1 MATRVASAA
10 ASGSVHNTS
19 YQLAYG
25 AAIQVGDLLVAP
37 FRSGSGSDS
46 CTGLTDSVNSGGWS
60 RAAYKEGDGI
70 NVSGYIYYKIANAAG
85 TPTVTFAFSDAP
97 TCRASIHAYR
107 GTFDPAP
114 LGQTA
119 FTKGTSTSPASGT
132 ITTAADETVVVGM
145 VGCAL
150 DLGAGSFTNTSA
162 LTQQF
167 QITGAAFTSLDAL
180 VASSGSYGASGT
192 FDVSDRWTA
201 IVAAFIETPSSFVP
215 RGMLLGVG

>member
-19 YQLAYG
+19 YQLAFG
-25 AAIQVGDLLVAP
+25 
-37 FRSGSGSDS
+37 
-46 CTGLTDSVNSGGWS
+46 TDTVNSGGWS
-60 RAAYKEGDGI
+60 RALYQQGAGI

-107 GTFDPAP
+107 GTFDPSP

-119 FTKGTSTSPASGT
+119 STNGTSTSPASGT
-132 ITTAADETVVVGM
+132 ITTAADETVVVGT
-145 VGCAL
+145 VACAL
-150 DLGAGSFTNTSA
+150 DLGASTFTNGSA

-192 FDVSDRWTA
+192 FDVSDRWAALVVAFKETA
-201 IVAAFIETPSSFVP
+201 PSFVP